1 MKKTAKNGFL
11 KSILV
16 FTLIVSFSVLLL
28 GGYWIFKGLA
38 PRPLEV
44 TNPKGEVLMTEA
56 SISGGQAVFQKYALM
71 DYGTILGHGS
81 YMGPDYT
88 AEALKI
94 YTEGMQNFKA
104 VNDYGKSFNKL
115 SDEEKSVV
123 RDRVIREMRKN
134 RYDSDSKTLEL
145 TQAQVYGLNKVRSH
159 YRDVFTNGDG
169 WGIEPGLIQE
179 RHMPDHDRAWV
190 ANEDQITQ
198 VSDFMFWTAWLAS
211 TLRPNDDITY
221 TNNWPYDEEVAI
233 RCHFPRFGGA
243 EPASPSSFYL
253 SVLFYFCFT
262 AISLG

>member
-1 MKKTAKNGFL
+1 MEVQRESAPVKKTAKNGFL

-123 RDRVIREMRKN
+123 RDRVIREMRK
-134 RYDSDSKTLEL
+134 TAM
-145 TQAQVYGLNKVRSH
+145 TQ
-159 YRDVFTNGDG
+159 
-169 WGIEPGLIQE
+169 
-179 RHMPDHDRAWV
+179 
-190 ANEDQITQ
+190 
-198 VSDFMFWTAWLAS
+198 
-211 TLRPNDDITY
+211 
-221 TNNWPYDEEVAI
+221 I
-233 RCHFPRFGGA
+233 RKHW
-243 EPASPSSFYL
+243 
-253 SVLFYFCFT
+253 
-262 AISLG
+262 SLHKRKYMA